1 LVPGGWASDK
11 FIALGDEG
19 REQIR
24 DYVRAGGS
32 YLGYCGGAGL
42 ALSHDSG
49 LALAPIGR
57 VPTKVRLPSF
67 SGGIALKPV
76 DPGHAMWRG
85 FPDGAVF
92 NAWWPG
98 QFALDGA
105 DNIEVL
111 AVYGEPAAG
120 SFVTDLP
127 VLPNMDW
134 NYWERIYGINLQP
147 ERIIGEPAVIETTF
161 GEGKVLLSYL
171 HFETPGDKD
180 GHVVLLNILEYLA
193 GVKPVVCGDN
203 ARAAGISV
211 GNPPVDDEAVAIARD
226 LKDAADRLISFGMD
240 NYLWYRRNDWILQ
253 WRRGVRGVEY
263 STLYVML
270 NRLAAAVLVASPVKT
285 AMLDQLRQLS
295 VAVRP
300 FFENAP
306 KLLLLERDAM
316 SEGPISPLR
325 TEDPDIR
332 ALREKLFSNSRRC
345 GGLYKEIVDQAD
357 EILLPLLKKM
367 P

>member
-1 LVPGGWASDK
+1 
-11 FIALGDEG
+11 
-19 REQIR
+19 
-24 DYVRAGGS
+24 VRAGGS
-32 YLGYCGGAGL
+32 YLGFCGGAGL
-42 ALSHDSG
+42 ALSHESG

-67 SGGIALKPV
+67 SGGITLKPA
-76 DPGHAMWRG
+76 DPGHTMWRG

-98 QFALDGA
+98 QFALDSA

-127 VLPNMDW
+127 VLPDMDW
-134 NYWERIYGINLQP
+134 DYWERCYGINLQP
-147 ERIIGEPAVIETTF
+147 ERIIGEPAVIETRF

-180 GHVVLLNILEYLA
+180 GHAVLLNILDYLA
-193 GVKPVVCGDN
+193 GVEPDVGGDI
-203 ARAAGISV
+203 APAACISE
-211 GNPPVDDEAVAIARD
+211 GNPPVDDEAVAIARG
-226 LKDAADRLISFGMD
+226 LKDSADRLISFGMD

-270 NRLAAAVLVASPVKT
+270 NRLAATVPVTSPVEP
-285 AMLDQLRQLS
+285 AMLDKLRQLS
-295 VAVRP
+295 AAVRP
-300 FFENAP
+300 FFEDAP

-316 SEGPISPLR
+316 GEGPINPLK
-325 TEDPDIR
+325 TDDADIS
-332 ALREKLFSNSRRC
+332 ALREKLFSNSKRC

-357 EILLPLLKKM
+357 KILLPLLKKM
-367 P
+367 L